1 MNRNELNLFN
11 FDDLKITETSK
22 TPNVQENEIDF
33 EKELNNVLSSNG
45 ITLDTSNIEETPFE
59 NDNNFNEIMDIF
71 QNLKNSSKDLGL
83 ELNSLLKTEV
93 NKNYNEKSGGED
105 FQKLES
111 TIQSSNE
118 NFEENNN
125 SYINL
130 DNENKSMIRNELEK
144 YDQENSLFLQDR
156 KKQAFDEDSSFLL
169 PSPVSTQHAK
179 DVDLFDGLKLND
191 NIGENEEKENEQPK
205 QGNKSPNKID
215 SKSPTE
221 LLQQQ
226 QEEEDYLNTKFNLNF
241 EIEQRKEQKEEK
253 KLKFEFCTKWCS
265 WCWETTDHEKL
276 ENNWLARNKHSCI
289 SCKHETVPCVGCNTA
304 MCRSYGNDGSDK
316 LCFKCDGTYSKLSR
330 DPNGLIKSGK

>member
-111 TIQSSNE
+111 TIQSSNSRF
-118 NFEENNN
+118 NGR
-125 SYINL
+125 SW
-130 DNENKSMIRNELEK
+130 
-144 YDQENSLFLQDR
+144 FL
-156 KKQAFDEDSSFLL
+156 
-169 PSPVSTQHAK
+169 
-179 DVDLFDGLKLND
+179 
-191 NIGENEEKENEQPK
+191 
-205 QGNKSPNKID
+205 
-215 SKSPTE
+215 
-221 LLQQQ
+221 
-226 QEEEDYLNTKFNLNF
+226 
-241 EIEQRKEQKEEK
+241 
-253 KLKFEFCTKWCS
+253 
-265 WCWETTDHEKL
+265 
-276 ENNWLARNKHSCI
+276 
-289 SCKHETVPCVGCNTA
+289 
-304 MCRSYGNDGSDK
+304 
-316 LCFKCDGTYSKLSR
+316 
-330 DPNGLIKSGK
+330 